1 MINGRGGLRP
11 SPTLGG
17 SMQIIIEIPCHVRG
31 VPRTSGDVIEVSE
44 AEAKQYLSSGHAIKF
59 EVKQK
64 KTLKKAVEKV
74 IKR

>member
-31 VPRTSGDVIEVSE
+31 VPRANGDVIEVSE
-44 AEAKQYLSSGHAIKF
+44 AEARQYLSSGHAIKF
-59 EVKQK
+59 EVKEK